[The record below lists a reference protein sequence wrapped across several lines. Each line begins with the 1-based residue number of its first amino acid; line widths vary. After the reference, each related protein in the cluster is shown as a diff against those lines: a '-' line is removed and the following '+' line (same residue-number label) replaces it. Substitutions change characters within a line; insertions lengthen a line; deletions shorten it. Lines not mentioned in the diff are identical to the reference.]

1 MAGNDSQRADHFLQ
15 KIPIQPAQTVMH
27 GAQAPNYD
35 FLATI
40 CGIVPAS
47 PGFATVSIEP
57 ALGEL
62 KEVSGSMPHPDGM
75 ITVSFKRIGKN
86 GIDATITLPEHV
98 TGKFTWQGRSTL
110 LKGGTQHLIK

>member
-1 MAGNDSQRADHFLQ
+1 MLKMGLTTFAENPDPTRSDCHAWS
-15 KIPIQPAQTVMH
+15 AS
-27 GAQAPNYD
+27 PNYD

-62 KEVSGSMPHPDGM
+62 KEVTGTMPHPDGTIM
-75 ITVSFKRIGKN
+75 VAFKRIGKN

-98 TGKFTWQGRSTL
+98 TGKFTWQGRSTF
-110 LKGGTQHLIK
+110 LKSGTRHFIK